1 MNEENQNQPPLETT
15 EAAAAPE
22 QRRPRGRRRYG
33 RRRYYNRG
41 GNDNFNEPYNEARN
55 DAPGAATGDPVV
67 TETLEGAPES
77 GEQVEREPE
86 FGEGIIEIS
95 GKGFG
100 FLRDP
105 KRNFVQTPQD
115 IFVTPEI
122 VRRFSLRDGM
132 WIYGET
138 RRGSRGPQLIKLL
151 TVTGQDPAKYR
162 GLRPYVSLPPST
174 PT

>member
-1 MNEENQNQPPLETT
+1 MANNRPLQFMNEENENQSATERPRAGEAPLETT
-15 EAAAAPE
+15 GSAAAPD

-41 GNDNFNEPYNEARN
+41 DRNDNFNEPSRN
-55 DAPGAATGDPVV
+55 DAPGAATGDPVA

-100 FLRDP
+100 
-105 KRNFVQTPQD
+105 
-115 IFVTPEI
+115 
-122 VRRFSLRDGM
+122 
-132 WIYGET
+132 
-138 RRGSRGPQLIKLL
+138 
-151 TVTGQDPAKYR
+151 
-162 GLRPYVSLPPST
+162 
-174 PT
+174 

>member
-1 MNEENQNQPPLETT
+1 MNEEKQNQPPLETT
-15 EAAAAPE
+15 ESAAAPE

-41 GNDNFNEPYNEARN
+41 GNDNSNEPYNESRN
-55 DAPGAATGDPVV
+55 DAPGAASGDPVA

-100 FLRDP
+100 FLR
-105 KRNFVQTPQD
+105 
-115 IFVTPEI
+115 
-122 VRRFSLRDGM
+122 S
-132 WIYGET
+132 
-138 RRGSRGPQLIKLL
+138 
-151 TVTGQDPAKYR
+151 
-162 GLRPYVSLPPST
+162 
-174 PT
+174 

>member
-1 MNEENQNQPPLETT
+1 MNEENQNQPPLETGS
-15 EAAAAPE
+15 AAAPQE

-41 GNDNFNEPYNEARN
+41 DRNDNFNEPYSEGRN
-55 DAPGAATGDPVV
+55 DSPGDAGGDPVA
-67 TETLEGAPES
+67 TETIEGAPES
-77 GEQVEREPE
+77 GEPREPE
-86 FGEGIIEIS
+86 YGEGIIEIS

-122 VRRFSLRDGM
+122 VRRFALRDGM

-138 RRGSRGPQLIKLL
+138 RRGNRGPQLIKLL
-151 TVTGQDPAKYR
+151 TIN
-162 GLRPYVSLPPST
+162 
-174 PT
+174 